1 MGHDHDE
8 MRDKVISAIHQARG
22 EGFLDEH
29 EVPPLLAWVNAA
41 RDALT
46 GDPTDMPEGPA
57 RTGVLRQMLIDT
69 MWAVEQ
75 TDDGDRMA
83 AALNAFDAE
92 DAALREPPAPC
103 EHVFSDADG
112 RTRYTF
118 CQRGCGTRDPAESP
132 ATEAAEWDAAGA
144 VAEAMLGIDSG
155 PRATPEAEA
164 IRVAAAATDDRPS
177 IAELQR
183 IEGAMTVAPWDSGED
198 PRDDGEVCDPNL
210 KCVAKVRGNVEANT
224 VGIAALRNA
233 APVLLEIAAAALAE
247 AAAECT
253 RQEPHWDYVE
263 GGSEDVSC
271 FKDIHC
277 KVCPVS
283 VARAK
288 FDTVLAKVRE

>member
-1 MGHDHDE
+1 
-8 MRDKVISAIHQARG
+8 
-22 EGFLDEH
+22 
-29 EVPPLLAWVNAA
+29 
-41 RDALT
+41 
-46 GDPTDMPEGPA
+46 
-57 RTGVLRQMLIDT
+57 
-69 MWAVEQ
+69 
-75 TDDGDRMA
+75 
-83 AALNAFDAE
+83 
-92 DAALREPPAPC
+92 
-103 EHVFSDADG
+103 
-112 RTRYTF
+112 
-118 CQRGCGTRDPAESP
+118 
-132 ATEAAEWDAAGA
+132 
-144 VAEAMLGIDSG
+144 MLGIDSG

-277 KVCPVS
+277 KVCPVAI
-283 VARAK
+283 ARELLAAA
-288 FDTVLAKVRE
+288 LAKVREYRRRAMTGWMDDRDRERAALLADLVGKLDACRTLSEIGLVEQEIARVALTPDDRRAVNAAGERAHARVRE